1 MHHQMVDI
9 LTDLENVHESQRE
22 RHNKTSMEQFV
33 GKSGVESHILYDI
46 IFIGLVTDVGYSED
60 IAQEFLEDIHKEI
73 TIFYKNNLSFIKRQ

>member
-22 RHNKTSMEQFV
+22 RYNKTSMEQFV